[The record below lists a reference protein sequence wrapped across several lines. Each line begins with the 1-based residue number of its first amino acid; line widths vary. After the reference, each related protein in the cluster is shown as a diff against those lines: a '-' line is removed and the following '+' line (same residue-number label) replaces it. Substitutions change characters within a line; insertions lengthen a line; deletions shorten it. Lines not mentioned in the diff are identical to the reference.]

1 LIFGPGSNVRIFLA
15 AGVTDMRKSFDT
27 LAQRVREV
35 VLDNPESGDLY
46 VFCNRRRDRLKIL
59 YWESSGFWLL
69 AKRLEK
75 GTFAW
80 PASAKGK
87 VEYSMAELTLL
98 LGGIDLAE
106 TRRRR
111 WYRRGKVVHR

>member
-1 LIFGPGSNVRIFLA
+1 MIFGLGSNVRIFLA

-27 LAQRVREV
+27 LAERAREV
-35 VLDNPESGDLY
+35 IKEDPLSGHLF

-59 YWESSGFWLL
+59 YWEDSGFWLL

-80 PASAKGK
+80 PDRPAGK
-87 VEYSMAELTLL
+87 VEYSMPELALL
-98 LGGIDLAE
+98 LGGVDLSR

-111 WYRRGKVVHR
+111 WYRRGDLVHK